1 MKINQK
7 SSLKKNRI
15 LSGVGTYVILILMAV
30 MVLIPILWMVST
42 SIKIE
47 AETITIPPKWIPEH
61 PTLDSHQRLWTE
73 YPFLTYFKN
82 SIIISMGAVLLSVGF
97 SCLAGYGVTRFRFR
111 GKQSFLSFLLITQ
124 MFPSIML
131 LIPYY
136 KVLDTYG
143 LKDSLLGMILVYISF
158 TVPFCSWMMVG
169 FFKTI
174 PLELDE
180 AAIIDGCSRWK
191 AFYKIILP
199 MTLPGISSSAI
210 YAFITAW
217 NEYMFA
223 QVLIN
228 TPGLKTVP
236 LGIAEL
242 NGYYKILWN
251 DMMAASVIAS
261 LPLVILFIFLQKYF
275 ISGLT
280 AGAVK
285 Q

>member
-1 MKINQK
+1 M
-7 SSLKKNRI
+7 
-15 LSGVGTYVILILMAV
+15 M
-30 MVLIPILWMVST
+30 
-42 SIKIE
+42 
-47 AETITIPPKWIPEH
+47 
-61 PTLDSHQRLWTE
+61 
-73 YPFLTYFKN
+73 
-82 SIIISMGAVLLSVGF
+82 
-97 SCLAGYGVTRFRFR
+97 
-111 GKQSFLSFLLITQ
+111 
-124 MFPSIML
+124 

-136 KVLDTYG
+136 KVLSTYG
-143 LKDSLLGMILVYISF
+143 INDSLLGMIIVYISF

-169 FFKTI
+169 FFRTI

-199 MTLPGISSSAI
+199 MTLPGIASSAI
-210 YAFITAW
+210 YAFITGW

-228 TPGLKTVP
+228 SPELKTVP

-242 NGYYKILWN
+242 NGFYKILWN
-251 DMMAASVIAS
+251 DMMAASIIAS

>member
-1 MKINQK
+1 MRTK
-7 SSLKKNRI
+7 SKKLLAGI
-15 LSGVGTYVILILMAV
+15 GTYITLGLFAV
-30 MVLIPILWMVST
+30 VVLLPILWMLST
-42 SIKIE
+42 SFKIE
-47 AETITIPPKWIPEH
+47 SETIIIPPRWIPE
-61 PTLDSHQRLWTE
+61 TFTIEAYQRLWEE

-82 SIIISMGAVLLSVGF
+82 SIIIVLGAVIVSVAF
-97 SCLAGYGVTRFRFR
+97 ACLAGYGVTRFKFK
-111 GKQSFLSFLLITQ
+111 GKKGFTTFLLVTQ

-143 LKDSLLGMILVYISF
+143 LNDSLLGMTLVYISF
-158 TVPFCSWMMVG
+158 TIPFCTWMMIG

-174 PLELDE
+174 PTSLDE

-191 AFYKIILP
+191 VFLKVILP
-199 MTLPGISSSAI
+199 LTLPGIASSAI
-210 YAFITAW
+210 YAFITVW

-223 QVLIN
+223 QTLLIS
-228 TPGLKTVP
+228 PELKTLP

-242 NGYYKILWN
+242 NGFYKILWN

-261 LPLVILFIFLQKYF
+261 IPLVILFVFMQKYF
-275 ISGLT
+275 VSGLT

-285 Q
+285 